1 MKLLLSSDLVSRRT
15 SAPMACRRHCGLCLA
30 AAVTARSHGLAES
43 LWLSTGLLAAPAG
56 SYVAWTGAFLHSYV
70 RHDAPGDGYQGIYQ
84 LLAAISGLKHIAS

>member
-30 AAVTARSHGLAES
+30 AAVTCRSYGLAKS
-43 LWLSTGLLAAPAG
+43 RWLSTGLLATPAG
-56 SYVAWTGAFLHSYV
+56 SYVAWSLPAQ
-70 RHDAPGDGYQGIYQ
+70 DAPGDDTGGIYQ